1 MVISL
6 IPSLHGKVFES
17 AKISY
22 CYCWSEILKRKKKEK
37 KRRKK
42 VGVVSQ
48 YGLAIYILKSML
60 RQKEE

>member
-1 MVISL
+1 MAKYLKVPKFLIVIA
-6 IPSLHGKVFES
+6 GMKF
-17 AKISY
+17 K
-22 CYCWSEILKRKKKEK
+22 KQKKKK
-37 KRRKK
+37 KKKRKK